1 MQNILLLHPGE
12 MGTSI
17 GASLVGN
24 GFDIIWVS
32 EGRSADT
39 AARATKNGFKSA
51 KTLND
56 ALPSADAILSIC
68 PPEHALRLAGKVAKC
83 GYQHIYVDG
92 NAVSPETSLRIADLF
107 GDQYVDGGIIGPP
120 AWQENSTRFYLSG
133 LGADKIAILFEGTM
147 VQAKTIS
154 EVPGEAS
161 ALKMAFAAY
170 TKGSSALLLAV
181 VALAKHY
188 GVAESLS
195 NEWKQSIPSLGAQAE
210 GSARG
215 TSGKAWRFIGEMQEI
230 EQTFRDAGL
239 PGGFHHA
246 AAEIYRRLEIFKN
259 DPQELNDV
267 ISQLLA
273 NSES

>member
-24 GFDIIWVS
+24 GFDVIWVS
-32 EGRSADT
+32 DARSAAT
-39 AARATKNGFKSA
+39 ASRAKKNGFKSA
-51 KTLND
+51 KSLSD

-68 PPEHALRLAGKVAKC
+68 PPEHALALARKVAEC
-83 GYQHIYVDG
+83 GYQHTYVDG
-92 NAVSPETSLRIADLF
+92 NAVSPETSLRMAELF
-107 GDQYVDGGIIGPP
+107 GDRYVDGGIIGPP

-133 LGADKIAILFEGTM
+133 LRAGKIEKLFEGTM
-147 VQAKTIS
+147 VQANTIS

-195 NEWKQSIPSLGAQAE
+195 NEWKQSIPSLGTQAE

-230 EQTFRDAGL
+230 EQTFRAADL

-246 AAEIYRRLEIFKN
+246 AAEIYRRLDVFKN

-273 NSES
+273 SSKN